1 MAPDGSYDYSPDSG
15 LTDTEIDENFTVV
28 KNGGGFTI
36 EYKESAP
43 LARVPVLVVYDT
55 VVVDSVPDSGAD
67 NTVLIEWPDG
77 SSDSTVT
84 TNAEAGR
91 FQSS

>member
-1 MAPDGSYDYSPDSG
+1 M
-15 LTDTEIDENFTVV
+15 V

-43 LARVPVLVVYDT
+43 LTRVPVLVVYDT

-91 FQSS
+91 FQSSSFAKLEKLQMATVTKKKR